1 MDKRKALGDG
11 SGQTQ
16 GDDNFFGPGKNRLPG
31 PYPGSGQFRD
41 TETDPDYSGPGNPA
55 ICDSR
60 PIADMEAQVGSG
72 CIKKGVA
79 FCVPMGEPDYGDPG
93 YD

>member
-11 SGQTQ
+11 SGQSS
-16 GDDNFFGPGKNRLPG
+16 DDYMQNRLPG

-41 TETDPDYSGPGNPA
+41 TETDPDYSGPRNPA

-79 FCVPMGEPDYGDPG
+79 FCVPMGEPGYGDPG